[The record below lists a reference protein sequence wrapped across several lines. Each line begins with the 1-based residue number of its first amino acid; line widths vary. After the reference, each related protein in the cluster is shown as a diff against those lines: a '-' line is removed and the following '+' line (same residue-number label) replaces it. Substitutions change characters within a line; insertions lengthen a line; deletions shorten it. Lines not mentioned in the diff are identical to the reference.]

1 MSRSSSRS
9 RSRSYSPSRPPKTEK
24 SEDEKSTKE
33 PLVKEVPKNVQDE
46 NANNEKSII
55 DTKDRKLQD
64 REVIIFL
71 FIRLIKFGGIFSL
84 ILTLFLIRTF
94 QYLLFIIDGN
104 HHLTII
110 TQFSSAYLLQKYYKK
125 EPENKE

>member
-64 REVIIFL
+64 REVIIL
-71 FIRLIKFGGIFSL
+71 NQ
-84 ILTLFLIRTF
+84 FLIRTF
-94 QYLLFIIDGN
+94 QYLFFIIEWNLKNFPYSIRNEFFSDP
-104 HHLTII
+104 II
-110 TQFSSAYLLQKYYKK
+110 FFLRL
-125 EPENKE
+125 

>member
-24 SEDEKSTKE
+24 SEDEKSTK
-33 PLVKEVPKNVQDE
+33 PLVKEVPKNAQDE

-64 REVIIFL
+64 REVIIFNL
-71 FIRLIKFGGIFSL
+71 F
-84 ILTLFLIRTF
+84 
-94 QYLLFIIDGN
+94 
-104 HHLTII
+104 
-110 TQFSSAYLLQKYYKK
+110 
-125 EPENKE
+125 

>member
-64 REVIIFL
+64 REVIILNQFS
-71 FIRLIKFGGIFSL
+71 ILIFHNWVKPEKFSL
-84 ILTLFLIRTF
+84 F
-94 QYLLFIIDGN
+94 
-104 HHLTII
+104 
-110 TQFSSAYLLQKYYKK
+110 
-125 EPENKE
+125 NKEWVFFWPHNIFPQVVA

>member
-64 REVIIFL
+64 REVIIL
-71 FIRLIKFGGIFSL
+71 NQ
-84 ILTLFLIRTF
+84 FLIRTF
-94 QYLLFIIDGN
+94 QYLFFII
-104 HHLTII
+104 
-110 TQFSSAYLLQKYYKK
+110 
-125 EPENKE
+125 E

>member
-33 PLVKEVPKNVQDE
+33 PLVKEDPKNAQDE

-64 REVIIFL
+64 REVIIFYNL
-71 FIRLIKFGGIFSL
+71 EFVINKIFLLRL
-84 ILTLFLIRTF
+84 
-94 QYLLFIIDGN
+94 
-104 HHLTII
+104 
-110 TQFSSAYLLQKYYKK
+110 
-125 EPENKE
+125 

>member
-64 REVIIFL
+64 REVIVFL
-71 FIRLIKFGGIFSL
+71 FLKLIKVG
-84 ILTLFLIRTF
+84 
-94 QYLLFIIDGN
+94 
-104 HHLTII
+104 
-110 TQFSSAYLLQKYYKK
+110 
-125 EPENKE
+125 